1 MQGKFITLEGIEGS
15 GKSTSIKDIKNILD
29 FHSIDHI
36 VTKEPGGSPIGQD
49 LRALLLNKDS
59 KISSE
64 VELLLMMADRKSHLD
79 NLVLPSLKKGIWVIS
94 DRYLDSTYAYQGG
107 GREIEFSIIDNL
119 SSLLKLP
126 SPDLT
131 LLFDCSIDVGLSRA
145 KSRAKLDRFED
156 EDRHFHEHVYQTYQD
171 LAKKHANR
179 FHIIQADDSILNVQ
193 NQMFQVLST
202 YINQLSS

>member
-29 FHSIDHI
+29 LHSIDHI
-36 VTKEPGGSPIGQD
+36 VTKEPGGGPIGQD

-107 GREIEFSIIDNL
+107 GREIELSIIDNL

-131 LLFDCSIDVGLSRA
+131 LLFDLSPEIALERA
-145 KSRAKLDRFED
+145 RQRSTLDRFEREPMD
-156 EDRHFHEHVYQTYQD
+156 
-171 LAKKHANR
+171 
-179 FHIIQADDSILNVQ
+179 FHIRIRHAYKNLADKHSDRFKVIDSSLD
-193 NQMFQVLST
+193 FKQVKEQV
-202 YINQLSS
+202 INTITDFLDES